1 MFKHAVPILGA
12 SSSVAAEAF
21 YCGKLGF
28 ERVYAYRPAPDQRN
42 TCWMGLSR
50 DGAHFVIPS
59 FRNIPAGKQSVQI
72 YVEDVASLH

>member
-1 MFKHAVPILGA
+1 MFKHAVPFLGT

-28 ERVYAYRPAPDQRN
+28 ERVYAYRPMPDQRN
-42 TCWMGLSR
+42 TCWMGLST
-50 DGAHFVIPS
+50 DGAPFFISS

-72 YVEDVASLH
+72 YVKDVAALH